1 MPSAFIYNQTTK
13 MKKKRITYGVYGMM
27 EYQTIIKIGRATLK
41 VLFTDGSM
49 TAIGQNP
56 AKYTTS
62 DFLVQRAIENSSEF
76 KKGRIQVVDTI
87 ELDEEVRIERN
98 PAKPS
103 TQAAKVAAKAVIDNK
118 PTEAFLSHTTPV
130 AEDVEDEPT
139 EAFLSHTTP
148 VAEDV
153 EDETT
158 EESDADVVTP
168 TDEADTDTIEDEV
181 ADITEE
187 EAEEDTTS
195 EETSADDK
203 TAEGK
208 TEVEFTD
215 NQEAK
220 DYIFKNFGVKPGT
233 MRNREDIKAVGETY
247 GVKIT
252 FVNEK

>member
-1 MPSAFIYNQTTK
+1 

-76 KKGRIQVVDTI
+76 KKGRIMIVNTI

-103 TQAAKVAAKAVIDNK
+103 TQTANVAAKAVIDNK
-118 PTEAFLSHTTPV
+118 PTEAFSSHTTHV
-130 AEDVEDEPT
+130 AEDV
-139 EAFLSHTTP
+139 A
-148 VAEDV
+148 
-153 EDETT
+153 DETI
-158 EESDADVVTP
+158 EEADAGVVTP
-168 TDEADTDTIEDEV
+168 TDEADAETIK
-181 ADITEE
+181 EE
-187 EAEEDTTS
+187 PESETNVEEDTTS
-195 EETSADDK
+195 EETAAEDN

-233 MRNREDIKAVGETY
+233 MRNREDIKAVGATY

>member
-1 MPSAFIYNQTTK
+1 MPSAFIYNKTTE

-27 EYQTIIKIGRATLK
+27 EYQAIIKIGRATLK

-49 TAIGQNP
+49 TSIGQNP

-62 DFLVQRAIENSSEF
+62 DFLTQHAIENSSDF
-76 KKGRIQVVDTI
+76 KRGRIQVVNTI
-87 ELDEEVRIERN
+87 ELDEDVRIERN
-98 PAKPS
+98 PAKTS
-103 TQAAKVAAKAVIDNK
+103 TQTANVAAKAVIDNK
-118 PTEAFLSHTTPV
+118 PTEASSSHTTPV
-130 AEDVEDEPT
+130 AEDV
-139 EAFLSHTTP
+139 A
-148 VAEDV
+148 
-153 EDETT
+153 DETT
-158 EESDADVVTP
+158 EEADAGVVTP
-168 TDEADTDTIEDEV
+168 TDEADAETIEEEPE
-181 ADITEE
+181 TESE
-187 EAEEDTTS
+187 TNVEEDTTS
-195 EETSADDK
+195 EETAAEDN

-233 MRNREDIKAVGETY
+233 MRNREDIKAVGATY

>member
-1 MPSAFIYNQTTK
+1 MPSAFIYNKTTE

-27 EYQTIIKIGRATLK
+27 EYQAIIKIGRATLK

-49 TAIGQNP
+49 TSIGQNP

-62 DFLVQRAIENSSEF
+62 DFLTQHAIENSSDF
-76 KKGRIQVVDTI
+76 KRGRIQVVNTI
-87 ELDEEVRIERN
+87 ELDEDVRIERN

-103 TQAAKVAAKAVIDNK
+103 TQTANVAAKAVIDNK
-118 PTEAFLSHTTPV
+118 PTEASSSHTTPV
-130 AEDVEDEPT
+130 AEDV
-139 EAFLSHTTP
+139 A
-148 VAEDV
+148 
-153 EDETT
+153 DETT
-158 EESDADVVTP
+158 EEADAGVVTP
-168 TDEADTDTIEDEV
+168 TDEADAETIEEEPE
-181 ADITEE
+181 TESE
-187 EAEEDTTS
+187 TNVEEDTTR
-195 EETSADDK
+195 EETAAEDN

-233 MRNREDIKAVGETY
+233 MRNREDIKAVGATY

>member
-1 MPSAFIYNQTTK
+1 

-103 TQAAKVAAKAVIDNK
+103 TQTANVAAKAVIDNK
-118 PTEAFLSHTTPV
+118 PTEASSSHTTPV
-130 AEDVEDEPT
+130 AEDM
-139 EAFLSHTTP
+139 A
-148 VAEDV
+148 
-153 EDETT
+153 DETT
-158 EESDADVVTP
+158 EEADAGVVTP
-168 TDEADTDTIEDEV
+168 TDEADAETIEEEPE
-181 ADITEE
+181 TESE
-187 EAEEDTTS
+187 TNVEEDTTS
-195 EETSADDK
+195 EETAAEDN

>member
-1 MPSAFIYNQTTK
+1 
-13 MKKKRITYGVYGMM
+13 MM

-76 KKGRIQVVDTI
+76 KKGRIMTVSTI
-87 ELDEEVRIERN
+87 ELDEDVRIERN

-103 TQAAKVAAKAVIDNK
+103 TQTANVAAKAVIDNK
-118 PTEAFLSHTTPV
+118 PTEASSSHTTPV
-130 AEDVEDEPT
+130 AEDV
-139 EAFLSHTTP
+139 A
-148 VAEDV
+148 
-153 EDETT
+153 DETT
-158 EESDADVVTP
+158 EEADAGVVTP
-168 TDEADTDTIEDEV
+168 TDEADAETIEEEPE
-181 ADITEE
+181 TESE
-187 EAEEDTTS
+187 TNVEEDTTS
-195 EETSADDK
+195 EETAAEDN

-252 FVNEK
+252 FVNERSKE

>member
-1 MPSAFIYNQTTK
+1 

-130 AEDVEDEPT
+130 AEDVEDE
-139 EAFLSHTTP
+139 
-148 VAEDV
+148 
-153 EDETT
+153 TT

>member
-1 MPSAFIYNQTTK
+1 

-76 KKGRIQVVDTI
+76 KKGRIQVVNTI

-103 TQAAKVAAKAVIDNK
+103 TQTANVAAKAVIDNK
-118 PTEAFLSHTTPV
+118 PTEASSSHTTPV
-130 AEDVEDEPT
+130 AEDV
-139 EAFLSHTTP
+139 A
-148 VAEDV
+148 
-153 EDETT
+153 DETT
-158 EESDADVVTP
+158 EEADAGVVTP
-168 TDEADTDTIEDEV
+168 TDEADAETIEEEPE
-181 ADITEE
+181 TESE
-187 EAEEDTTS
+187 TNVEEDTTS
-195 EETSADDK
+195 EETAAEDN

-233 MRNREDIKAVGETY
+233 MRNREDIKAVGATY

>member
-1 MPSAFIYNQTTK
+1 MPSAFIYNKTTE

-27 EYQTIIKIGRATLK
+27 EYQAIIKIGRATLK

-49 TAIGQNP
+49 TSIGQNP

-62 DFLVQRAIENSSEF
+62 DFFTQHAIENSSDF
-76 KKGRIQVVDTI
+76 KRGRIQVVNTI
-87 ELDEEVRIERN
+87 ELDEDVRIERN

-103 TQAAKVAAKAVIDNK
+103 TQTANVAAKAVIDNK
-118 PTEAFLSHTTPV
+118 PTEASSSHTTPV
-130 AEDVEDEPT
+130 AEDV
-139 EAFLSHTTP
+139 A
-148 VAEDV
+148 
-153 EDETT
+153 DETT
-158 EESDADVVTP
+158 EEADAGVVTP
-168 TDEADTDTIEDEV
+168 TDEADAETIEEEPE
-181 ADITEE
+181 TESE
-187 EAEEDTTS
+187 TNVEEDTTS
-195 EETSADDK
+195 EETAAEDN

-233 MRNREDIKAVGETY
+233 MRNREDIKAVGATY

>member
-1 MPSAFIYNQTTK
+1 

-130 AEDVEDEPT
+130 AEDVEDE
-139 EAFLSHTTP
+139 
-148 VAEDV
+148 
-153 EDETT
+153 TT

-187 EAEEDTTS
+187 EAEEDATS

>member
-1 MPSAFIYNQTTK
+1 

-103 TQAAKVAAKAVIDNK
+103 TQTANVAAKAVIDNK
-118 PTEAFLSHTTPV
+118 PTEASSSHTTPV
-130 AEDVEDEPT
+130 AEDV
-139 EAFLSHTTP
+139 A
-148 VAEDV
+148 
-153 EDETT
+153 DETT
-158 EESDADVVTP
+158 EEADAGVVTP
-168 TDEADTDTIEDEV
+168 TDEADAETIK
-181 ADITEE
+181 EE
-187 EAEEDTTS
+187 PESETNVEEDTTS
-195 EETSADDK
+195 EETAAEDN

-233 MRNREDIKAVGETY
+233 MRNREDIKAVGATY

>member
-1 MPSAFIYNQTTK
+1 

-27 EYQTIIKIGRATLK
+27 EYHTIIKIGRATLK

-76 KKGRIQVVDTI
+76 KKGRIMTVSTI
-87 ELDEEVRIERN
+87 ELDEDVRIERN

-103 TQAAKVAAKAVIDNK
+103 TQTANVAAKAVIDNK
-118 PTEAFLSHTTPV
+118 PTEASSSHTTPV
-130 AEDVEDEPT
+130 AEDV
-139 EAFLSHTTP
+139 A
-148 VAEDV
+148 
-153 EDETT
+153 DETT
-158 EESDADVVTP
+158 EEADAGVVTP
-168 TDEADTDTIEDEV
+168 TDEADAETIEEEPE
-181 ADITEE
+181 TESE
-187 EAEEDTTS
+187 TNVEEDTTS
-195 EETSADDK
+195 EETAAEDN

>member
-1 MPSAFIYNQTTK
+1 MPSAFIYNKTTE

-27 EYQTIIKIGRATLK
+27 EYQAIIKIGRATLK

-49 TAIGQNP
+49 TSIGQNP

-62 DFLVQRAIENSSEF
+62 DFLTQHAIENSSDF
-76 KKGRIQVVDTI
+76 KRGRIQVVNTI
-87 ELDEEVRIERN
+87 ELDEDVRIERN

-103 TQAAKVAAKAVIDNK
+103 TQTANVAAKAVIDNK
-118 PTEAFLSHTTPV
+118 PTEVSSSHTTPV
-130 AEDVEDEPT
+130 AEDV
-139 EAFLSHTTP
+139 A
-148 VAEDV
+148 
-153 EDETT
+153 DETT
-158 EESDADVVTP
+158 EEADAGVVTP
-168 TDEADTDTIEDEV
+168 TDEADAETIEEEPE
-181 ADITEE
+181 TESE
-187 EAEEDTTS
+187 TNVEEDTTS
-195 EETSADDK
+195 EETAAEDN

-233 MRNREDIKAVGETY
+233 MRNREDIKAVGATY

>member
-1 MPSAFIYNQTTK
+1 MPSAFIYNKTTE

-27 EYQTIIKIGRATLK
+27 EYQAIIKIGRATLK

-62 DFLVQRAIENSSEF
+62 DFLTQHAIENSSDF
-76 KKGRIQVVDTI
+76 KRGRIQVVNTI
-87 ELDEEVRIERN
+87 ELDEDVRIERN

-103 TQAAKVAAKAVIDNK
+103 TQTANVAAKAVIDNK
-118 PTEAFLSHTTPV
+118 PTEASSSHTTPV
-130 AEDVEDEPT
+130 AEDV
-139 EAFLSHTTP
+139 A
-148 VAEDV
+148 
-153 EDETT
+153 DETT
-158 EESDADVVTP
+158 EEADAGVVTP
-168 TDEADTDTIEDEV
+168 TDEADAETIEEEPE
-181 ADITEE
+181 TESE
-187 EAEEDTTS
+187 TNVEEDTTS
-195 EETSADDK
+195 EETAAEDN

>member
-1 MPSAFIYNQTTK
+1 

-27 EYQTIIKIGRATLK
+27 EYQAIIKIGRATLK

-49 TAIGQNP
+49 TSIGQNP

-62 DFLVQRAIENSSEF
+62 DFLTQHAIENSSDF
-76 KKGRIQVVDTI
+76 KRGRIQVVNTI
-87 ELDEEVRIERN
+87 ELDEDVRIERN

-103 TQAAKVAAKAVIDNK
+103 TQTANVAAKAVIDNK
-118 PTEAFLSHTTPV
+118 PTEASSSHTTPV
-130 AEDVEDEPT
+130 AEDV
-139 EAFLSHTTP
+139 A
-148 VAEDV
+148 
-153 EDETT
+153 DETT
-158 EESDADVVTP
+158 EEADAGVVTP
-168 TDEADTDTIEDEV
+168 TDEADAETIEEEPE
-181 ADITEE
+181 TESE
-187 EAEEDTTS
+187 TNVEEDTTS
-195 EETSADDK
+195 EETAAEDN

>member
-1 MPSAFIYNQTTK
+1 

-76 KKGRIQVVDTI
+76 KKGRIMTVSTI
-87 ELDEEVRIERN
+87 ELDEDVRIERN

-103 TQAAKVAAKAVIDNK
+103 TQTANVAAKAVIDNK
-118 PTEAFLSHTTPV
+118 PTEASSSHTTPV
-130 AEDVEDEPT
+130 AEDV
-139 EAFLSHTTP
+139 A
-148 VAEDV
+148 
-153 EDETT
+153 DETT
-158 EESDADVVTP
+158 EEADAGVVTP
-168 TDEADTDTIEDEV
+168 TDEADAETIEEEPE
-181 ADITEE
+181 TESE
-187 EAEEDTTS
+187 TNVEEDTTS
-195 EETSADDK
+195 EETAAEDN
-203 TAEGK
+203 TAECK

>member
-1 MPSAFIYNQTTK
+1 MPSAFIYNKTTE

-27 EYQTIIKIGRATLK
+27 EYQAIIKIGRATLK

-49 TAIGQNP
+49 TSIGQNP

-62 DFLVQRAIENSSEF
+62 DFLTQHAIENSSDF
-76 KKGRIQVVDTI
+76 KRGRIQVVNTI
-87 ELDEEVRIERN
+87 ELDEDVRIERN

-103 TQAAKVAAKAVIDNK
+103 TQTANVAAKAVIDNK
-118 PTEAFLSHTTPV
+118 PTEASSSHTTPV
-130 AEDVEDEPT
+130 AEDV
-139 EAFLSHTTP
+139 A
-148 VAEDV
+148 
-153 EDETT
+153 DETT
-158 EESDADVVTP
+158 EEADAGVVTP
-168 TDEADTDTIEDEV
+168 TDEADAETIEEKPE
-181 ADITEE
+181 TESE
-187 EAEEDTTS
+187 TNVEEDTTS
-195 EETSADDK
+195 EETAAEDN

-233 MRNREDIKAVGETY
+233 MRNREDIKAVGATY

>member
-1 MPSAFIYNQTTK
+1 
-13 MKKKRITYGVYGMM
+13 MM

-103 TQAAKVAAKAVIDNK
+103 TQTANVAAKAVIDNK
-118 PTEAFLSHTTPV
+118 PTEASSSHTTPV
-130 AEDVEDEPT
+130 AEDV
-139 EAFLSHTTP
+139 A
-148 VAEDV
+148 
-153 EDETT
+153 DETT
-158 EESDADVVTP
+158 EEADAGVVTP
-168 TDEADTDTIEDEV
+168 TDEADAETIEEEPE
-181 ADITEE
+181 TESE
-187 EAEEDTTS
+187 TNVEEDTTS
-195 EETSADDK
+195 EETAAEDN
-203 TAEGK
+203 TEEGK

-233 MRNREDIKAVGETY
+233 MRNREDIKAVGATY

>member
-1 MPSAFIYNQTTK
+1 
-13 MKKKRITYGVYGMM
+13 MM

-103 TQAAKVAAKAVIDNK
+103 TQTANVAAKAVIDNK
-118 PTEAFLSHTTPV
+118 PTEASSSHTTPV
-130 AEDVEDEPT
+130 AEDV
-139 EAFLSHTTP
+139 A
-148 VAEDV
+148 
-153 EDETT
+153 DETT
-158 EESDADVVTP
+158 EEADAGVVTP
-168 TDEADTDTIEDEV
+168 TDEADAETIEEEPE
-181 ADITEE
+181 TESE
-187 EAEEDTTS
+187 TNVEEDTTS
-195 EETSADDK
+195 EETAAEDN

-220 DYIFKNFGVKPGT
+220 DYIFKNFGVKPGS
-233 MRNREDIKAVGETY
+233 MRNREDIKAVGATY

>member
-1 MPSAFIYNQTTK
+1 

-27 EYQTIIKIGRATLK
+27 EYQAIIKIGRATLK

-49 TAIGQNP
+49 TSIGQNP

-62 DFLVQRAIENSSEF
+62 DFLTQHAIENSSDF
-76 KKGRIQVVDTI
+76 KRGRIQVVNTI
-87 ELDEEVRIERN
+87 ELDEDVRIERN

-103 TQAAKVAAKAVIDNK
+103 TQTANVAAKAVIDNK
-118 PTEAFLSHTTPV
+118 PTEASSSHTTPV
-130 AEDVEDEPT
+130 AEDV
-139 EAFLSHTTP
+139 A
-148 VAEDV
+148 
-153 EDETT
+153 DETT
-158 EESDADVVTP
+158 EEADAGVVTP
-168 TDEADTDTIEDEV
+168 TDEADAETIEEEPETESETNV
-181 ADITEE
+181 EE
-187 EAEEDTTS
+187 ETAAEDN
-195 EETSADDK
+195 

-233 MRNREDIKAVGETY
+233 MRNREDIKAVGATY

>member
-1 MPSAFIYNQTTK
+1 
-13 MKKKRITYGVYGMM
+13 MM

-62 DFLVQRAIENSSEF
+62 DFLVQRAIENSSEY
-76 KKGRIQVVDTI
+76 KKGHIMTVNTI

-130 AEDVEDEPT
+130 AEDVEDE
-139 EAFLSHTTP
+139 
-148 VAEDV
+148 
-153 EDETT
+153 TT

-168 TDEADTDTIEDEV
+168 TDESDADTIE
-181 ADITEE
+181 EE
-187 EAEEDTTS
+187 PESESETDAEEDTTS
-195 EETSADDK
+195 EETAAEDN

-233 MRNREDIKAVGETY
+233 MRNREDIKAVGATY

>member
-1 MPSAFIYNQTTK
+1 

-76 KKGRIQVVDTI
+76 KKGRIMTVSTI
-87 ELDEEVRIERN
+87 ELDEDVRIERN

-103 TQAAKVAAKAVIDNK
+103 TQTANVAAKAVIDNK
-118 PTEAFLSHTTPV
+118 PTEASSSHTTPV
-130 AEDVEDEPT
+130 AEDV
-139 EAFLSHTTP
+139 A
-148 VAEDV
+148 
-153 EDETT
+153 DETT
-158 EESDADVVTP
+158 EEADAGVVTP
-168 TDEADTDTIEDEV
+168 TDEADAETIEEEPE
-181 ADITEE
+181 TESE
-187 EAEEDTTS
+187 TNVEEDTTS
-195 EETSADDK
+195 KETAAEDN

>member
-1 MPSAFIYNQTTK
+1 MPSAFIYNNQTTK

-87 ELDEEVRIERN
+87 ELDEDVRIERN

-103 TQAAKVAAKAVIDNK
+103 TQTANVAAKAVIEDK
-118 PTEAFLSHTTPV
+118 PAKASLSQTTPV
-130 AEDVEDEPT
+130 TEDADTKETADEPT
-139 EAFLSHTTP
+139 EEVNAG
-148 VAEDV
+148 
-153 EDETT
+153 
-158 EESDADVVTP
+158 VVTP
-168 TDEADTDTIEDEV
+168 TDEADAETI
-181 ADITEE
+181 
-187 EAEEDTTS
+187 
-195 EETSADDK
+195 
-203 TAEGK
+203 
-208 TEVEFTD
+208 EVEFTD

>member
-1 MPSAFIYNQTTK
+1 

-27 EYQTIIKIGRATLK
+27 EYQAIIKIGRATLK

-49 TAIGQNP
+49 TSIGQNP

-62 DFLVQRAIENSSEF
+62 DFLTQHAIENSSDF
-76 KKGRIQVVDTI
+76 KRGRIQVVNTI
-87 ELDEEVRIERN
+87 ELDEDVRIERN

-103 TQAAKVAAKAVIDNK
+103 TQTANVAAKAVIDNK
-118 PTEAFLSHTTPV
+118 PTEASSSHTTPV
-130 AEDVEDEPT
+130 AEDV
-139 EAFLSHTTP
+139 A
-148 VAEDV
+148 
-153 EDETT
+153 DETT
-158 EESDADVVTP
+158 EEADAGVVTP
-168 TDEADTDTIEDEV
+168 TDEADAETIEEEPE
-181 ADITEE
+181 TESE
-187 EAEEDTTS
+187 TNVEEDTTS
-195 EETSADDK
+195 EETAAEDN

-233 MRNREDIKAVGETY
+233 MRNRENIKAVGATY

>member
-1 MPSAFIYNQTTK
+1 MPSAFIYNKTTE

-27 EYQTIIKIGRATLK
+27 EYQAIIKIGRATLK

-49 TAIGQNP
+49 TSIGQNP

-62 DFLVQRAIENSSEF
+62 DFLTQHAIENSSDF
-76 KKGRIQVVDTI
+76 KRGRIQVVNTI
-87 ELDEEVRIERN
+87 ELDEDVRIERN

-103 TQAAKVAAKAVIDNK
+103 TQTANVAAKAVIDNK
-118 PTEAFLSHTTPV
+118 PTEASSSHTTPV
-130 AEDVEDEPT
+130 AEDV
-139 EAFLSHTTP
+139 A
-148 VAEDV
+148 
-153 EDETT
+153 DETT
-158 EESDADVVTP
+158 EEADAGVVTP
-168 TDEADTDTIEDEV
+168 TDEADAETIEEEPE
-181 ADITEE
+181 TESE
-187 EAEEDTTS
+187 TNVEEDTTS
-195 EETSADDK
+195 EETAAEDN